1 MSLRVQSPETPPPAN
16 ATSQKPDWPSSAG
29 SNELA
34 GETAAV
40 LRALRERDENT
51 FAHCDRTC
59 ALSIETGR
67 IFGLSSQ
74 DLAVLRWA
82 AELHDIGKIGIPDSV
97 LFKPGRLDDD
107 ELGVMRTHARRG
119 HDILASIP
127 GARISLIA
135 TVVLHHHEAV
145 DGGGYPEGLR
155 GEDIPVLSRILSI
168 VDSYDAIATV
178 RPYHAPKTHEQV
190 MRMLNDQQ
198 GRKYDSYILTGFGK
212 VVEASPYRA
221 AG

>member
-1 MSLRVQSPETPPPAN
+1 MPLRVQSPDQAPSAKT
-16 ATSQKPDWPSSAG
+16 TSQRPDWPSSAG
-29 SNELA
+29 SSELT

-59 ALSIETGR
+59 ALSVETGR

-74 DLAVLRWA
+74 DLAILRWA

-127 GARISLIA
+127 GAKVASIA

-178 RPYHAPKTHEQV
+178 RPYHAPKSHEQV

-198 GRKYDSYILTGFGK
+198 GRKYDSYILAGFAK

-221 AG
+221 TA

>member
-1 MSLRVQSPETPPPAN
+1 MSLRVQSPE
-16 ATSQKPDWPSSAG
+16 KPPSSERDFAKARLAIQCWL
-29 SNELA
+29 EQLA

-97 LFKPGRLDDD
+97 LFKLDAW
-107 ELGVMRTHARRG
+107 MTTNSA
-119 HDILASIP
+119 
-127 GARISLIA
+127 
-135 TVVLHHHEAV
+135 
-145 DGGGYPEGLR
+145 
-155 GEDIPVLSRILSI
+155 
-168 VDSYDAIATV
+168 
-178 RPYHAPKTHEQV
+178 
-190 MRMLNDQQ
+190 
-198 GRKYDSYILTGFGK
+198 
-212 VVEASPYRA
+212 
-221 AG
+221 

>member
-1 MSLRVQSPETPPPAN
+1 
-16 ATSQKPDWPSSAG
+16 
-29 SNELA
+29 
-34 GETAAV
+34 V

-59 ALSIETGR
+59 ALCVETGR
-67 IFGLSSQ
+67 SFGLSPQ

-107 ELGVMRTHARRG
+107 ERGVMRTHARLG

-127 GARISLIA
+127 GDSIALIA
-135 TVVLHHHEAV
+135 TVVLHHHEAI

-155 GEDIPVLSRILSI
+155 GDDIPVMARILSI

-178 RPYHAPKTHEQV
+178 RPYHAPKSHAQV
-190 MRMLNDQQ
+190 MRMLHEQE
-198 GRKYDSYILTGFGK
+198 GRKYDPHILAAFDKMIET
-212 VVEASPYRA
+212 SPYRA
-221 AG
+221 TG